1 VQSAAFA
8 DIERPETR
16 PNDFSEQSC
25 AAKAAW
31 PKVIETLG
39 RAKILIRLRQG
50 PLLGLI
56 VNPFG
61 TTAKVLEL
69 DGDMLRATKRGQ
81 TAHLSLADV
90 CDSPVVRKG
99 AFGSTLT
106 VRSSTLAETIL
117 RGASYP
123 EAVDFSDQ
131 VKRAWIEFNL
141 AALKREADRFDRL
154 HAAISALATPAQYP
168 AACSIEPLLVDAR
181 DLDGTLL
188 SKLQREAIG
197 VEGMVRVDRVRK
209 FVAEPRAVRAEA
221 VSIFVAAE
229 LERWKEFFDT
239 VESMPLTPEQRLS
252 VVVDEDATLVLAGA
266 GSGKTSVITAKA
278 AYLVKA
284 GIRRPEEI
292 LLLAFAKNAAEEMSD
307 RVEARSGVPIVART
321 FHAIAYDIIGLVE
334 GSKPALADHATDD
347 VAFTALIKQILKDL
361 IKTLSDV
368 SKSIIRWFAHF
379 LVEPKTEWDF
389 ATKHAFYTHMEQQD
403 LRTLQGEKVK
413 SYEELQIANWLY
425 ENGIEYEYEPNYEHK
440 LAGTG
445 RRDYCPDFRLIKSC
459 VYIEHFGVRRQKL
472 ADGSERL
479 TTAPFVD
486 RESYLAG
493 MDWKREVHSAN
504 ETILIETFS
513 YERQEGR
520 LLTALAEKLAPH
532 VTLNPRPV
540 ETIYDRVIEL
550 KQVDTFSQLLGTFL
564 RKYKSGGYSLADCES
579 KAERVKLGKR
589 AKAFLD
595 VFAPVFEEYEKR
607 LGGRID
613 FEDMILRAA
622 RYAETGKYVSPFRH
636 ILVDEF
642 QDISQSRARLV
653 KALKAQHPDVRMFA
667 VGDDWQS
674 IFRFAGSDIHLMRH
688 FGGEFGG
695 TFDGEA
701 GIHRTVDLGRTF
713 RSVDQIAFAAR
724 TFVLKN
730 PAQLQKQIVPAGI
743 ATEPAIRI
751 VMTPRDEGPR
761 KLTEVLTILSGQSD
775 AGEKPVTVLLLGRYR
790 FVEPDMRALTRQFP
804 RLQLSFKTIHASK
817 GLQADHVVLL
827 NADSGRTGFPSEIV
841 DDPLLTLVS
850 PEEEMFENAEE
861 RRVMYVAMTR
871 ARFTLTLLASNAR
884 PSAFVTEL
892 GKDPVYGVI
901 AAPGADQET
910 HECGECGG
918 RLVGVNGNDDRV
930 WYRCEHVQ
938 HCGNLLPACASCGS
952 ALPRLAPGSVEVR
965 CSCGA
970 CYPECPECSDGWL
983 VERKGPYGQFL
994 GCVRYPACAGKSRP
1008 TSKRRSLRKQSNRQ
1022 RRRSS

>member
-1 VQSAAFA
+1 M
-8 DIERPETR
+8 
-16 PNDFSEQSC
+16 
-25 AAKAAW
+25 
-31 PKVIETLG
+31 
-39 RAKILIRLRQG
+39 IRLRQG
-50 PLLGLI
+50 ALLGLM

-69 DGDMLRATKRGQ
+69 DGDDLRATKRGQ
-81 TAHLSLADV
+81 TVQLSLAAV
-90 CDSPVVRKG
+90 CGPPAVQRGVL
-99 AFGSTLT
+99 GSTMT
-106 VRSSTLAETIL
+106 VRSDAQPDTIL
-117 RGASYP
+117 RGANHT
-123 EAVDFSDQ
+123 EAVEFSDK
-131 VKRAWIEFNL
+131 VRRAWIDFNV
-141 AALKREADRFDRL
+141 AALEREADRFDRI
-154 HAAISALATPAQYP
+154 HASVAALVKPVKYP
-168 AACSIEPLLVDAR
+168 AACRIEPLLVDAR

-188 SKLQREAIG
+188 SRLQREAIG
-197 VEGMVRVDRVRK
+197 VERMLNVDHVRK
-209 FVAEPRAVRAEA
+209 FVADPRAVRVEA
-221 VSIFVAAE
+221 ISSFVTGE
-229 LERWKEFFDT
+229 LVRWKVFFDT

-284 GIRRPEEI
+284 GIRQPEEI
-292 LLLAFAKNAAEEMSD
+292 LLLAFAKNAAVEMSE

-321 FHAIAYDIIGLVE
+321 FHALAYDIIGQVE

-347 VAFTALIKQILKDL
+347 TAFTALIKQILKDL

-368 SKSIIRWFAHF
+368 SNAIIRWFAHF

-425 ENGIEYEYEPNYEHK
+425 KNGIEYTYEPNYEHK
-440 LAGTG
+440 LPGTG
-445 RRDYCPDFRLIKSC
+445 RRDYCPDFRLIESG
-459 VYIEHFGVRRQKL
+459 VYIEHFGVRRQKM
-472 ADGSERL
+472 ADGGERL

-493 MDWKREVHSAN
+493 MEWKREVHATN
-504 ETILIETFS
+504 ETILVETFS

-520 LLTALAEKLAPH
+520 LLKALAEKLAPH

-540 ETIYDRVIEL
+540 ETIYDRVIDL

-564 RKYKSGGYSLADCES
+564 RKYKSGGYSLADCEAKS
-579 KAERVKLGKR
+579 ERIKLGKR

-595 VFAPVFEEYEKR
+595 VFAPVFDEYEKR

-622 RYAETGKYVSPFRH
+622 KYTETGKYVSPFRH

-653 KALKAQHPDVRMFA
+653 KALKSQHPDVRMFA

-688 FGGEFGG
+688 FGAEFGG
-695 TFDGEA
+695 TFDGET

-743 ATEPAIRI
+743 ATEPAIRV
-751 VMTPRDEGPR
+751 VMTARGEDYS
-761 KLTEVLTILSGQSD
+761 KLAEVLSNLSAQSD
-775 AGEKPVTVLLLGRYR
+775 ASGKPVSVLLLGRYR
-790 FVEPDMRALTRQFP
+790 FVEPDMRALKRQFP
-804 RLQLSFKTIHASK
+804 RMQLDFKTIHASK

-850 PEEEMFENAEE
+850 PEEEVFENAEE

-871 ARFTLTLLASNAR
+871 ARFTLTLIASNAR
-884 PSAFVTEL
+884 PSAFVAEL
-892 GKDPVYGVI
+892 RKDPAYGVV
-901 AAPGADQET
+901 AAPGADREE
-910 HECGECGG
+910 HECGECSG
-918 RLVGVNGNDDRV
+918 RLVGVTGKDGRI

-938 HCGNLLPACASCGS
+938 HCGNLLPACSSCGS
-952 ALPRLAPGSVEVR
+952 ALPRSTPGSIEVR

-970 CYPECPECSDGWL
+970 TYPDCPECRDGWL
-983 VERKGPYGQFL
+983 VERKGRYGQFL
-994 GCVRYPACAGKSRP
+994 GCVRYPACTGKSRP
-1008 TSKRRSLRKQSNRQ
+1008 ASTKQRPKKLSNRIS
-1022 RRRSS
+1022 RRGN